1 MRTISAL
8 PLAIAAHGFSSRAGF
23 MYSENDHATRVGNHE
38 ASQVPDQSR
47 APGKRHSTRLGVAA
61 LECVSAGRGGT
72 TAASSL
78 PGAAAPG
85 SPGRPSPSVQ
95 RMDCES
101 SSHVAASPM
110 QHRRRQL
117 VNRERLEIDT
127 SLCIIGGH
135 LRREQRVLAEHS
147 AGFCRVARG
156 SAHCCLGRP
165 CPARRSPQE
174 KAVFAVFARVLA
186 IPM

>member
-1 MRTISAL
+1 MSQRRLQCGVGMRTISAL
-8 PLAIAAHGFSSRAGF
+8 PLAIAMPPGWETTKPRRYRTNPARQGSSTARALAWQRW
-23 MYSENDHATRVGNHE
+23 SECL
-38 ASQVPDQSR
+38 
-47 APGKRHSTRLGVAA
+47 LGA
-61 LECVSAGRGGT
+61 AGRPPHHPW
-72 TAASSL
+72 SSCARFAW
-78 PGAAAPG
+78 PPQSV
-85 SPGRPSPSVQ
+85 SPADGLRKQ
-95 RMDCES
+95 LARCGLAD
-101 SSHVAASPM
+101 A
-110 QHRRRQL
+110 RLRQL

-127 SLCIIGGH
+127 SLCIISGH